1 MVDSD
6 EELAAIQSGLANWT
20 AQSIVPNIVHE
31 PISRI
36 YQKQRL
42 WEQLHNATNGFT
54 INIFKVNGFGAQKLA
69 PDHPENIGF
78 GDGDAEGEPDT
89 DATSA
94 GMAGVAS
101 RRASSFTMTLPPQRR
116 ASGIQTATAAR

>member
-1 MVDSD
+1 M
-6 EELAAIQSGLANWT
+6 
-20 AQSIVPNIVHE
+20 VHE

-54 INIFKVNGFGAQKLA
+54 INIFKVNGFGAQRLP
-69 PDHPENIGF
+69 PDHPENAMRDF

-89 DATSA
+89 DAA
-94 GMAGVAS
+94 GLGLGVGMAGIAS
-101 RRASSFTMTLPPQRR
+101 KRASSFTMTLPPQRR
-116 ASGIQTATAAR
+116 ASGIQAVPVAR